1 MAGFAMSRLD
11 HKLMLSF
18 TFAAA
23 AAALRLAAAA
33 ASVLWGCF
41 AALSY
46 AVASLRISSASA
58 PVFVVCGYRHP
69 PLTE

>member
-1 MAGFAMSRLD
+1 MAGLAMVILYR
-11 HKLMLSF
+11 KLMLFF

-33 ASVLWGCF
+33 ASAFLGCF
-41 AALSY
+41 AALFL

-58 PVFVVCGYRHP
+58 PDLLR
-69 PLTE
+69 